1 MFQSASKKEI
11 KRIACGAVLLTV
23 AMWVV
28 YALLG
33 VFGVAALNGKIVLSS
48 LVGSAVAVGNFA
60 ALCLMVQKAAAV
72 GDDKGRAKAIVQL
85 SYNLRLTVQAVWV
98 VLAFVLPCFS
108 VIAGAVPLLFPRL
121 VIYYLQLTGQ
131 YKSETSAAVS
141 ADSADAED
149 DAETEEPESPE
160 QQPGQDT
167 MS

>member
-33 VFGVAALNGKIVLSS
+33 VFGVAALNGKILLSS
-48 LVGSAVAVGNFA
+48 LVGDVVAVGNFA
-60 ALCLMVQKAAAV
+60 ALCLMVQKAAAA

-131 YKSETSAAVS
+131 YKGEASAAVS
-141 ADSADAED
+141 ADPDEGEDEAE
-149 DAETEEPESPE
+149 AEEPAQPE

>member
-11 KRIACGAVLLTV
+11 KRIACGSILLTV
-23 AMWVV
+23 AMWGV

-60 ALCLMVQKAAAV
+60 ALCLMVQKAAAA
-72 GDDKGRAKAIVQL
+72 GDDHGRAKAIVQL

-131 YKSETSAAVS
+131 YKGEAGAAAS
-141 ADSADAED
+141 PDTAEAED
-149 DAETEEPESPE
+149 EEDGQPEPPE
-160 QQPGQDT
+160 QQPGQNT
-167 MS
+167 LS

>member
-48 LVGSAVAVGNFA
+48 LVGDVVAVGNFA
-60 ALCLMVQKAAAV
+60 ALCLMVQKAAAA

-131 YKSETSAAVS
+131 YKGETGAAVS
-141 ADSADAED
+141 TDPAEAED
-149 DAETEEPESPE
+149 ETEAEEPESPE
-160 QQPGQDT
+160 QQSGQDT

>member
-33 VFGVAALNGKIVLSS
+33 VFGVAALNGKI
-48 LVGSAVAVGNFA
+48 A
-60 ALCLMVQKAAAV
+60 ALCLMVQKAAAA
-72 GDDKGRAKAIVQL
+72 GDDKGRTKAIVQL

-131 YKSETSAAVS
+131 YKGESGAAASAEAE
-141 ADSADAED
+141 AED
-149 DAETEEPESPE
+149 PDAPEE
-160 QQPGQDT
+160 QPGQDT
-167 MS
+167 LS